1 MNSITDSITR
11 EDMIAEIKL
20 LLDGDIT
27 HKKVVIVVEGLDDI
41 KFINSMCFDSDN
53 TVIQSYSGK
62 IGVLDIIDNYKEEK
76 RVIAILDR
84 DYSISTYSD
93 NVFYYDYCCLEMMLI
108 SNNDNFANIY
118 NEYVFSNKWDY
129 EKLRLHCLNQLRCIS
144 FLRKINWEK
153 SLGINFNKISIN
165 NLYNCNE
172 IKMIDFRDMINKRH
186 NSFFIENE
194 DIYKEIQ
201 FYYKQEENYEEL
213 LNITNGH
220 DFCELLANI
229 ARENTG
235 KGTSKEIIQRAL
247 RCSYRKEDFCN
258 TMLYKNLKEYEVE
271 RGLKIFKRID
281 GIHEA
286 EDMRE
291 RETPLL
297 V

>member
-1 MNSITDSITR
+1 MNSITANITR

-20 LLDGDIT
+20 LLDADIT

-53 TVIQSYSGK
+53 TVMQSYSGK

-118 NEYVFSNKWDY
+118 NEYVFSNKWNY

-153 SLGINFNKISIN
+153 GLGINFKKLSIN

-172 IKMIDFRDMINKRH
+172 IRMIDFEEMINQRY
-186 NSFFIENE
+186 NNFFIENE
-194 DIYKEIQ
+194 DLFKEIQ
-201 FYYKQEENYEEL
+201 FYCKQEENYEEL

-220 DFCELLANI
+220 DFCEFLANI

-235 KGTSKEIIQRAL
+235 NGTSKEIIQRVL

-258 TMLYKNLKEYEVE
+258 TMLYKNLKKYEVE
-271 RGLKIFKRID
+271 RELKIFKRVIGSD
-281 GIHEA
+281 MT
-286 EDMRE
+286 EDITQS
-291 RETPLL
+291 ETSFW
-297 V
+297 